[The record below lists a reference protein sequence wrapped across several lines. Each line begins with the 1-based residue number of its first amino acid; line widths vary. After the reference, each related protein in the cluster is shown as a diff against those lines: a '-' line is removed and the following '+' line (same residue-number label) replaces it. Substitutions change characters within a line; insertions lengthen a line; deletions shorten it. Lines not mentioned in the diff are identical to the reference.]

1 MKIIT
6 TEKEKGKGFNARTKE
21 KCDNTMPE
29 YRFFDMK
36 NLRDKFA
43 KLPVNMVENSQ
54 KIRQRENTLYKQG
67 SKNWF
72 KDAEEGRAD
81 KQGYECYDIN
91 MIDLKNVLKNM

>member
-1 MKIIT
+1 
-6 TEKEKGKGFNARTKE
+6 
-21 KCDNTMPE
+21 MPE
-29 YRFFDMK
+29 YRFFNIK
-36 NLRDKFA
+36 NLRTKFA

-81 KQGYECYDIN
+81 KQGYECCDIN